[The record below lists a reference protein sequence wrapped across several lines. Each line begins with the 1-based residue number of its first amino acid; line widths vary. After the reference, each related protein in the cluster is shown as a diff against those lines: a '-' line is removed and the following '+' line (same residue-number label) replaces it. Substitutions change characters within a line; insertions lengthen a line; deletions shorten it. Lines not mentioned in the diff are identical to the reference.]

1 MNSNNNKQFNL
12 CRIMYKEFD
21 GSNDVVPVF
30 NGNIDEINLYCNNS
44 GLTFKSNDNLFGGY
58 WVGDSDE
65 IYEVR

>member
-1 MNSNNNKQFNL
+1 
-12 CRIMYKEFD
+12 MYKEFD